1 MSPGRSY
8 LVWVYVDQKTDRLVC
23 SARLEKFL
31 SVPTDA
37 ELAEDQEVHL
47 LIWEFTELGVK
58 VIINS
63 KYSGILYHNE
73 IFSQIF
79 VGDSVSGYVKKI
91 REDGKIDVTLR
102 KKGYAEVLDA
112 KDELLKILLD
122 NKGFLPLSDHSSPQ
136 DIYDKVNMSK
146 KTFKKAVGSL
156 LKQGLISIAPEG
168 IHYLV
173 PE

>member
-1 MSPGRSY
+1 
-8 LVWVYVDQKTDRLVC
+8 LT
-23 SARLEKFL
+23 
-31 SVPTDA
+31 
-37 ELAEDQEVHL
+37 EDQEVNL

-58 VIINS
+58 VIINH

-73 IFSQIF
+73 IFSPIF
-79 VGDSVSGYVKKI
+79 VGDSVSGYIKKL

-102 KKGYAEVLDA
+102 KKGYAEILDA
-112 KDELLKILLD
+112 KDELLKILLN

>member
-1 MSPGRSY
+1 
-8 LVWVYVDQKTDRLVC
+8 
-23 SARLEKFL
+23 
-31 SVPTDA
+31 
-37 ELAEDQEVHL
+37 
-47 LIWEFTELGVK
+47 
-58 VIINS
+58 
-63 KYSGILYHNE
+63 
-73 IFSQIF
+73 
-79 VGDSVSGYVKKI
+79 VSGYVKKI

-168 IHYLV
+168 IHYLF